1 MYMNCIYHHFSLWT
15 FVLTLSLALAGCSGQ
30 QQKGSPTG
38 HEEPEEGE
46 PELAAHM
53 DYIQKY
59 SHKLGLSVQGKNK
72 ELAEFYLHELEERL
86 ERVINETPVYEGY
99 QIAELTET
107 MLIPVLEPLDKQV
120 EDENWEVAKK
130 RFREMITTCNSC
142 HKSTD
147 HEFIYVTTGF
157 DNNPFNQ
164 VFEKDGED

>member
-1 MYMNCIYHHFSLWT
+1 MNFINYHISLWT
-15 FVLTLSLALAGCSGQ
+15 FAFSLTLILAGCSAQ

-107 MLIPVLEPLDKQV
+107 MLIPVLEPLDQQIEK
-120 EDENWEVAKK
+120 ENWEMAEK
-130 RFREMITTCNSC
+130 RFEEMIITCNSC

-147 HEFIYVTTGF
+147 HEFINVTAGL
-157 DNNPFNQ
+157 DKNPFNQ
-164 VFEKDGED
+164 VFEKGD